1 MVSPS
6 IPFPR
11 GTFSL
16 ESAPKL
22 VSYDKLLSRNELFC
36 QAADKVLSNIEL
48 VFIASSNFP
57 RNRLETVLSTT
68 EQHAFALLNTRNK
81 KQENKIAK

>member
-68 EQHAFALLNTRNK
+68 ETACVFP
-81 KQENKIAK
+81 KQNRTPITFSL